1 MAEYVVL
8 ELQSYELQ
16 RATAANSDKIL
27 SDNKLSDYDPNPNP
41 DTNPIRTRTCTK
53 GGAHVQ
59 CAPPLNLHHCT
70 SSNVLEVQWKSALK
84 STGHFFLIKGAPKP
98 GPQDRVPET
107 RAPAKFYITLWLQFV
122 V

>member
-1 MAEYVVL
+1 MHEEEFVSTFQRMAEYVVL

-53 GGAHVQ
+53 GGAHVG
-59 CAPPLNLHHCT
+59 
-70 SSNVLEVQWKSALK
+70 SIEVQWKSALK
-84 STGHFFLIKGAPKP
+84 STGHFF
-98 GPQDRVPET
+98 
-107 RAPAKFYITLWLQFV
+107 
-122 V
+122 